1 MSRRPVRM
9 PTILSLARRYKAGQM
24 TREELLNI
32 LGQFNYRVPSNHGL
46 GYSDLPD
53 QGAWRARS
61 SRRTAPATSPTM
73 TTRSWLVASSA

>member
-1 MSRRPVRM
+1 M

-32 LGQFNYRVPSNHGL
+32 LLGQFNYRVPSNHGL

-53 QGAWRARS
+53 QGAWRQVIAAHRAGYLSDDDYTELAR
-61 SRRTAPATSPTM
+61 RIFGVAATS
-73 TTRSWLVASSA
+73 